1 MIDILKGSLV
11 LTSSNLTVRVLGY
24 LYRVIAG
31 RMLTPYEFGILNLA
45 LPIQYMVIVL
55 SSSGIAPAISK
66 FVSEHEAK
74 KDVKKRDLVISS
86 SLVFYTLLGTVFGL
100 VFYLA
105 SPYVGLYLFNDEHVV
120 GPLKIASVALPFGI
134 LVAVY
139 TGIFQ
144 GFKRMEYMGGTLVLE
159 QILRIGFA
167 VLLMS
172 ISFSAVNAIL
182 GSTLGF
188 IAVLPAAYMLFRRM
202 GLRIS
207 RYSFDEFKKVFRFSL
222 PVSATA
228 LASFTLAYID
238 ILLLGHFLSAEEVG
252 IYSAASPTSRLVM
265 AFSAA
270 LYAVMLPSISEINA
284 KRDSAQLKKYVGYA
298 YKLSVAI
305 LLPVTLVSVLL
316 SEPII
321 TTLFGASYAAAATS
335 FEILV
340 VGTAFLGIFTLNS
353 SIFQG
358 VGKPG
363 TPMAILISAAVLDVV
378 LNLTLI
384 PRFEI
389 TGAAAASTLTFVF
402 AGVASTVLLRRYL
415 NIIKK
420 KRDPRSG
427 KWR

>member
-86 SLVFYTLLGTVFGL
+86 SLVFYTLLGIALGL

-105 SPYVGLYLFNDEHVV
+105 SPYVGLYLFNDEHVI